1 MTQHN
6 DFHPASVKDN
16 CALEVVCGD
25 IASQEVLFDSSP
37 CKKRQLF
44 RNDSSEENPSNK
56 RIRSP
61 SAFRTIEVAAHSRPS
76 EDQAKGVERVKCNGK
91 PFHVDLSACKSFY
104 EEMDIVPCDE
114 RFSRAGVNK
123 NEEGGRWKVKLGDT
137 IIVETEQDNKYTA
150 TIFPFTVPWA
160 PAEVVAIYRLHKD
173 KESCAEF
180 NRHDKQRTISADL
193 RGEIMLEIR
202 WFYRPWE
209 IPGSS
214 KKKSVT
220 TVGCELEEVFETDQ
234 ITVCSAESILS
245 PLQLHNV
252 TSSSTAPNRML
263 GMPLIHYYCSRFWSI
278 HRRSFAPSGS
288 LSNRVSRGRMY
299 SAHKAAFGALERSA
313 RCAMDAATFG
323 EISWEKDFRA
333 AIQKLSLAAA
343 AQDAQENG
351 MVLTC
356 RENERKKI
364 ANFLRKAISGLTQTN
379 HGRGDEEEETKN
391 IKSSLFIAGPPGT
404 GKTASVRSVIKD
416 LEKEQHEGLLPEFN
430 FITLNGMF
438 RYHEIFHCITM
449 SKCLRNT

>member
-1 MTQHN
+1 MTRHN
-6 DFHPASVKDN
+6 DFHPPSAKDN
-16 CALEVVCGD
+16 CASEVVCGD
-25 IASQEVLFDSSP
+25 IAAEEVFDSSP
-37 CKKRQLF
+37 CRKRQLF
-44 RNDSSEENPSNK
+44 RNDSIEENTSSK
-56 RIRSP
+56 RIRLP
-61 SAFRTIEVAAHSRPS
+61 STSRTIDVAAHSRPP
-76 EDQAKGVERVKCNGK
+76 EDLVKGVERVKCNGN

-104 EEMDIVPCDE
+104 EEMEIVSCDE
-114 RFSRAGVNK
+114 RFSCAGVNK
-123 NEEGGRWKVKLGDT
+123 NEEGGKWKVKLGDT
-137 IIVETEQDNKYTA
+137 IIVETEQDNKYA
-150 TIFPFTVPWA
+150 AINFPFTVPWA
-160 PAEVVAIYRLHKD
+160 AAEVVVIYRLHKD
-173 KESCAEF
+173 KQSCAEF
-180 NRHDKQRTISADL
+180 NRHDEKRNMSADL

-234 ITVCSAESILS
+234 ITICSAESILS

-263 GMPLIHYYCSRFWSI
+263 GMPLIHYHCSRFWSI

-299 SAHKAAFGALERSA
+299 SAHKAAFSALERSA
-313 RCAMDAATFG
+313 RCAMDTATFG
-323 EISWEKDFRA
+323 ETSWEKDFRA

-356 RENERKKI
+356 RENERQKI
-364 ANFLRKAISGLTQTN
+364 ANFLRKAITGLAQTN

-416 LEKEQHEGLLPEFN
+416 LEKEQHEGLLPEFS
-430 FITLNGMF
+430 FITLNGVF
-438 RYHEIFHCITM
+438 CFVNFFHCITM
-449 SKCLRNT
+449 SNCIRNT